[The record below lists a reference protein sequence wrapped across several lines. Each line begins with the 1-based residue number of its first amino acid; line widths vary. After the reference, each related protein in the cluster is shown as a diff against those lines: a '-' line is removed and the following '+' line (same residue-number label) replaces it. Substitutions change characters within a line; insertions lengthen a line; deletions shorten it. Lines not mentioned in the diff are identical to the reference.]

1 MNDMEAQNLHE
12 TQFEDLTRSEILTRG
27 YAKPNSL
34 VDSPDVLACT
44 SLSSCEVMGD
54 GVLIPRERH
63 VLVVALE
70 VDKSRIS
77 GFILLVAVLGFAVGI
92 VVSIVKKDLG
102 LGAEVGGAVFGLVAV
117 LQGAMILM
125 YK

>member
-1 MNDMEAQNLHE
+1 M
-12 TQFEDLTRSEILTRG
+12 
-27 YAKPNSL
+27 
-34 VDSPDVLACT
+34 
-44 SLSSCEVMGD
+44 
-54 GVLIPRERH
+54 PRERH

-77 GFILLVAVLGFAVGI
+77 GFILLVAVLGFALGI
-92 VVSIVKKDLG
+92 IVSIVKKDLG

-117 LQGAMILM
+117 LQGTMILM

>member
-1 MNDMEAQNLHE
+1 MNDIEAQTFRE
-12 TQFEDLTRSEILTRG
+12 TQFEGFVRSEILTRG
-27 YAKPNSL
+27 YARPNSL
-34 VDSPDVLACT
+34 VDSPDVFACT
-44 SLSSCEVMGD
+44 LLSSCEVLSD
-54 GVLIPRERH
+54 GVLMPRERH

-77 GFILLVAVLGFAVGI
+77 GFILLVAVLGFALGI
-92 VVSIVKKDLG
+92 IVSIVKKDLG

-117 LQGAMILM
+117 LQGTMILM